1 MKRVR
6 VFVEGRVQGVL
17 FRESARRKAAE
28 CGVHGFVRNLDDG
41 RVEAVIEGTPV
52 RVDAML
58 EWMESGPA
66 LASVVELECK
76 EEPPTGEFS
85 SFRVTS

>member
-6 VFVEGRVQGVL
+6 VFVGGRVQGVL
-17 FRESARRKAAE
+17 FRESTRRKAAE

-41 RVEAVIEGTPV
+41 RVEAVFEGAPA
-52 RVDAML
+52 RVEAVL
-58 EWMESGPA
+58 EWIESGPP
-66 LASVVELECK
+66 LASVAQVETK
-76 EEPPTGEFS
+76 EESPTGEFD